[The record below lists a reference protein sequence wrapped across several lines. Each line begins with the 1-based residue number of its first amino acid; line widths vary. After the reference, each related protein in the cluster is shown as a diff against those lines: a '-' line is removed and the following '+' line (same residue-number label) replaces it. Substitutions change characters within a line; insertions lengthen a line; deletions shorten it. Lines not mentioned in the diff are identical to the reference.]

1 MKRNIYSF
9 LMAAALCGA
18 VSCSD
23 KISTETPQGAGYIT
37 VTSQVG
43 SQTKAGYETK
53 TLPADFVME
62 VNQGAA
68 AEYDYYVLM
77 QKDGASN
84 IYNESTG
91 KTLAWA
97 STDHSKV
104 QVKAMTIPTGTSFD
118 ANKVLNISIEKDQTT
133 NENFFKNDILG
144 ASTNNGVSIVKDNIV
159 VSFRHLMSKLHVI
172 YDVADGS
179 MVEAIQL
186 KNVAIQGAYSFADMD
201 YVSNDNPGKGDI
213 TMFLNA
219 GTQYGL
225 FAAEAIFCPYTPT
238 TASKPAL
245 AVKIKN
251 INDPVSCDI
260 SLPANFS
267 FEGGKRYV
275 MKITI
280 SENGTVQTASISAEN
295 DWVKNVPGGKILW
308 VGTSIPA
315 GGGTVYSYPQ
325 MVANATGLNVINN
338 AVGGSVLLKPLP
350 AYSFD
355 VATWN
360 YLYAGG
366 LSQTHEEAESTIRPK
381 LVAAAN
387 DYKDPSKTEE
397 ELKEIRNT
405 WVTEQLNVVKSLSYE
420 SLIIPYINGALDNCE
435 TIIIDH
441 GFNDFP
447 RMALEAG
454 AFMAWNSTPT
464 SPEGY
469 SYYAEGYFD
478 AWLNDGTL
486 ADGIKPT
493 YEHYKLH
500 LQNTQWDNTS
510 GNAVLFKEDSYLLA
524 MESIINEC
532 RKVNPNINI
541 IIGNYFAEHTTWLN
555 FAHYQGGLT
564 EYRLTHVLLDY
575 NRVAAKI
582 FNCLD
587 IVNVYDYLEITND
600 ELWSGS
606 GTYQDTVNLLGF
618 NADVDFSKF
627 CPDGVHPS
635 SDATGKSNKAIAD
648 VYLKELKRIFS
659 SNTTKSSSNSY
670 DYGWEDVEIL

>member
-43 SQTKAGYETK
+43 AQTKAGYETK

-68 AEYDYYVLM
+68 VEYDYYVLM

-133 NENFFKNDILG
+133 NENFLKNDILG
-144 ASTNNGVSIVKDNIV
+144 ASINNGISIVKDNIV

-172 YDVADGS
+172 YEVADGS
-179 MVEAIQL
+179 MVESIQL
-186 KNVAIQGAYSFADMD
+186 KNVAVEGAYSYADMD
-201 YVSNDNPGKGDI
+201 YVSNDNPDKGDI

-225 FAAEAIFCPYTPT
+225 FAAEAIFYPYAPT
-238 TASKPAL
+238 TASKPSL

-275 MKITI
+275 MKISI
-280 SENGTVQTASISAEN
+280 SENGTVQTTSIAADN

-325 MVANATGLNVINN
+325 MVANATGLEVINN
-338 AVGGSVLLKPLP
+338 AVGGSKVLSDPLGPTFAENLTKEQWDSYSEP
-350 AYSFD
+350 AAPYSYHLATGGLVQSFD
-355 VATWN
+355 DIDR
-360 YLYAGG
+360 LYKGP
-366 LSQTHEEAESTIRPK
+366 LQ
-381 LVAAAN
+381 N
-387 DYKDPSKTEE
+387 
-397 ELKEIRNT
+397 
-405 WVTEQLNVVKSLSYE
+405 VKSSDDSSVDEAWVLKHITKIKELSYQT
-420 SLIIPYINGALDNCE
+420 LITPFIDGTKDNCL
-435 TIIIDH
+435 TVIIDH
-441 GFNDFP
+441 GFNDIVGLNDINAIGF
-447 RMALEAG
+447 EAG
-454 AFMAWNSTPT
+454 GFWLGEGNEDVWAKAFLSNLTAENYETAYKSVIQSSSNLTE
-464 SPEGY
+464 EG
-469 SYYAEGYFD
+469 
-478 AWLNDGTL
+478 
-486 ADGIKPT
+486 
-493 YEHYKLH
+493 
-500 LQNTQWDNTS
+500 
-510 GNAVLFKEDSYLLA
+510 SYL
-524 MESIINEC
+524 MSIEKLVDVI
-532 RKVNPNINI
+532 RGVDSNIRI
-541 IIGNYFAEHTTWLN
+541 IIGNYFAYDSPWGRANWWAGGFSQYN
-555 FAHYQGGLT
+555 FAGTLCHYN
-564 EYRLTHVLLDY
+564 E
-575 NRVAAKI
+575 AAARI
-582 FNCLD
+582 FGLD
-587 IVNVYDYLEITND
+587 IVNVYEHIGEISD
-600 ELWSGS
+600 W
-606 GTYQDTVNLLGF
+606 Y
-618 NADVDFSKF
+618 AF

-635 SDATGKSNKAIAD
+635 SDATGQSNRRIAD
-648 VYLKELKRIFS
+648 VYLQELKQIFS
-659 SNTTKSSSNSY
+659 TTATKSSSNSY

>member
-23 KISTETPQGAGYIT
+23 KISTETPEGAGYIT

-43 SQTKAGYETK
+43 AQTKAGYETK
-53 TLPADFVME
+53 TLPAEFVME

-77 QKDGASN
+77 QKDIASN

-118 ANKVLNISIEKDQTT
+118 ANKVLNISIEKNQTT
-133 NENFFKNDILG
+133 NENFLKNDILG
-144 ASTNNGVSIVKDNIV
+144 ASINNGISIVKDNIV

-172 YDVADGS
+172 YEVADGS
-179 MVEAIQL
+179 MVESIQL
-186 KNVAIQGAYSFADMD
+186 KNVAVKGAYSYADMD
-201 YVSNDNPGKGDI
+201 YVSNSNPEKGDV

-225 FAAEAIFCPYTPT
+225 FAAEAIFYPYTPT
-238 TASKPAL
+238 TASKPSL

-275 MKITI
+275 MKISI
-280 SENGTVQTASISAEN
+280 SENGTVQTTSIAADN

-325 MVANATGLNVINN
+325 MVANATGLEVINN
-338 AVGGSVLLKPLP
+338 AVGGSKVLSDPLGPTFAEALTKEQWDSYSEP
-350 AYSFD
+350 AAPYSYHLATGGLVQSFD
-355 VATWN
+355 DIDR
-360 YLYAGG
+360 LYKGP
-366 LSQTHEEAESTIRPK
+366 LQ
-381 LVAAAN
+381 N
-387 DYKDPSKTEE
+387 
-397 ELKEIRNT
+397 
-405 WVTEQLNVVKSLSYE
+405 VKSSDDSSVDEAWVLKHITKIKELSYQT
-420 SLIIPYINGALDNCE
+420 LITPFIDGTKDNCQ
-435 TIIIDH
+435 TVIIDH
-441 GFNDFP
+441 GFNDIVGLNDINAIAF
-447 RMALEAG
+447 EAG
-454 AFMAWNSTPT
+454 GFWLGEGNEDVWAKAFLSNLTAENYETAYKSVIQSSSNLTE
-464 SPEGY
+464 EG
-469 SYYAEGYFD
+469 
-478 AWLNDGTL
+478 
-486 ADGIKPT
+486 
-493 YEHYKLH
+493 
-500 LQNTQWDNTS
+500 
-510 GNAVLFKEDSYLLA
+510 SYL
-524 MESIINEC
+524 MSIEKLVDVI
-532 RKVNPNINI
+532 RGVDSNIRI
-541 IIGNYFAEHTTWLN
+541 IIGNYFAYDSPWGRANWWAGGFSQYN
-555 FAHYQGGLT
+555 FAGTLCHYN
-564 EYRLTHVLLDY
+564 E
-575 NRVAAKI
+575 AAARI
-582 FNCLD
+582 FGLD
-587 IVNVYDYLEITND
+587 IVNVYDHIGEISD
-600 ELWSGS
+600 W
-606 GTYQDTVNLLGF
+606 Y
-618 NADVDFSKF
+618 AF

-635 SDATGKSNKAIAD
+635 SDATGQSNRRIAD
-648 VYLKELKRIFS
+648 VYLQELKQIFS
-659 SNTTKSSSNSY
+659 TTATKSSSNSY